1 MKVNK
6 HRQMKLARFFM
17 VLFGLLPLVVFGQK
31 TTFTPDMMVGN
42 RSYGY
47 THTISH
53 QLSDKIT
60 LQNLVLFDSEYQ
72 DDNHNI
78 FFIRNTVAYKLPKNF
93 ILNAGFGVKNPGKFA
108 SVYLQYQWKKKD
120 FQMVYGIGTTYQKG
134 FTLEQSLLVEYTPQ
148 LTEQW
153 RGLFRLSAVGNVN
166 RHEYTR
172 GFQHI
177 RIGVK
182 KDNLAIGLAANLE
195 QFNMSWDHFENYG
208 VFVKV
213 NL

>member
-1 MKVNK
+1 MKF
-6 HRQMKLARFFM
+6 ARFFM
-17 VLFGLLPLVVFGQK
+17 VLIGLFPLVVFGQK
-31 TTFTPDMMVGN
+31 TAFSPDMMIGN

-47 THTISH
+47 THALSH
-53 QLSDKIT
+53 RLSDK
-60 LQNLVLFDSEYQ
+60 LSVQNLVLFDSEYQ

-78 FFIRNTVAYKLPKNF
+78 FFIRNTLAYQLPKNF

-120 FQMVYGIGTTYQKG
+120 LQLVYGIGTTYQKG

-153 RGLFRLSAVGNVN
+153 QGLLRLSAVGNVN

-182 KDNLAIGLAANLE
+182 KDNLAIGIAANLE
-195 QFNMSWDHFENYG
+195 QFNMSWDHFKNYG
-208 VFVKV
+208 FFVKV